1 MSRKVLGT
9 ALLAA
14 SITFAAAPALASSYA
29 VSSNQITNFSMWTT
43 DGSISPFSFTFS
55 NDAAALNNIGASNVN
70 SMDASGACVGAACS
84 GWQNLF
90 TPHTGVLSAF
100 SYGDALISSLPTV
113 TGGLGAA
120 SAIGETRANA
130 GIGYGTGGNTM
141 MASFN
146 VETAGTQLHFD
157 FDANLIMQT
166 ILGASDLGAAAS
178 SAMQI
183 TINGPSSYQF
193 LWTPNGAT
201 GGITG
206 GSEVSDPFS
215 LNQGI
220 AGTDSFSAV
229 SSSTGFH
236 AMTAALAI
244 GSYSMNISM
253 NQTANVSAVP
263 VPAAA
268 WLFGTGLLGLVGVAR
283 RRAA

>member
-1 MSRKVLGT
+1 MIRERFGVVIIVASFM
-9 ALLAA
+9 AA
-14 SITFAAAPALASSYA
+14 SSPVFASSYA

-43 DGSISPFSFTFS
+43 VGSISPFSFTFS
-55 NDAAALNNIGASNVN
+55 NDAAALDVIGASNVN
-70 SMDASGACVGAACS
+70 STDATGACVGAACS

-90 TPHTGVLSAF
+90 TPHTTVLTAF

-113 TGGLGAA
+113 IGGLGAA

-141 MASFN
+141 MASFD
-146 VETAGTQLHFD
+146 VDTTGTQLHFD

-166 ILGASDLGAAAS
+166 ILGAGDLGAAAS

-229 SSSTGFH
+229 SSSTKFH

-283 RRAA
+283 RHAA